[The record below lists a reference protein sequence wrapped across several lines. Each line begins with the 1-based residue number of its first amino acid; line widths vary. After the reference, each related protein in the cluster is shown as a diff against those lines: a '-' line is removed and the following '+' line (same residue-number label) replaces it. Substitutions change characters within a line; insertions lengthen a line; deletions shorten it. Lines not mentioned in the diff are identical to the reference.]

1 MIIRDIK
8 LEWDKGTA
16 YDFFASLHVIHEPD
30 KYGLRGSWAAGV
42 RSRLPTAERELLQ
55 QAVDGMWP
63 FHWVYQ
69 LPRPK
74 DATIALEVLEDMA
87 PAERFATLSTMPEM
101 PEPMLEVLH
110 NVMARKS
117 WNDEDVERLKACYE
131 EDGHKNK
138 IKASHDKKMRHHLD
152 LWADAAA
159 SGEAL
164 LSALNAYYSEFFA
177 EEERRIRPALEA
189 SLERAQALA
198 EKLPLLELLDELSQ
212 GIQFTEKKLKMEELV
227 LAPSYW
233 ATPLVLFS
241 HINKRKELFL
251 FGARPLDASL
261 VPGEQVPD
269 LLYQTLRALADPT
282 RLRILRYLSDE
293 PLTPAELSRRLRLRA
308 PTVIHHLQALR
319 IARLVHLTLGH
330 DEGRRYTTRPEALEA
345 TWAILNDF
353 LSSNDE

>member
-8 LEWDKGTA
+8 LEWDSGTA

-87 PAERFATLSTMPEM
+87 PAERFATLSMTPDM
-101 PEPMLEVLH
+101 PEPMREVLYE
-110 NVMARKS
+110 VMGRKS
-117 WNDEDVERLKACYE
+117 WGDDDVERLKACYE
-131 EDGHKNK
+131 EDGHKGK
-138 IKASHDKKMRHHLD
+138 IKASHDKKLRHHLA

-159 SGEAL
+159 SGEGL
-164 LSALNAYYSEFFA
+164 LAALNAYYSEFFA
-177 EEERRIRPALEA
+177 EEERRIRPALA
-189 SLERAQALA
+189 ATLERAQALA
-198 EKLPLLELLDELSQ
+198 EKLPLRELLDELSQ
-212 GIQFTEKKLKMEELV
+212 GLQFEDNKLRMDELV
-227 LAPSYW
+227 LVPCYW

-241 HINKRKELFL
+241 RIHKRKELFL

-261 VPGEQVPD
+261 VPGDQVPD

-282 RLRILRYLSDE
+282 RLRILRYLADE

-345 TWAILNDF
+345 TWELLKDF
-353 LSSNDE
+353 LSSDDE